1 MKVELLDIMGDDTM
15 VANAARVS
23 YQKEASN
30 YTEEQNKKLLK
41 YLYEHNHWSPFS
53 HPQLQF
59 RIECPIYVER
69 QLVKTEV
76 GRVHNCLSGETEIKF
91 IRARSSGGV
100 RTESIK
106 DLYKKWM
113 TTNGNSTNEYYL
125 NNLKERRY
133 YLRDKIKKYMCRVL
147 DESTNEFTI
156 NHIKDIVYTGVK
168 TTYTIKL
175 SDGSELR
182 CTPEHRILTSE
193 GWKTIS
199 EGLEVGD
206 KVAKNGVKYV
216 GTGSYQKY
224 DCLKEDREMGLSVQE
239 MAEKHSCSYHTIR
252 KWLKIHGLS
261 FDPEDTYF
269 KKGFTP
275 WNKGVTGYTLNVTE
289 EGLTKRRAAIKFG
302 EESANYKDGSGIRNS
317 VSNRYRRIKRLESSS
332 CCECGSRDRLA
343 IHHVCPVTINESRVS
358 DENNIVIMCHKCHVE
373 LHKTNQGIADF
384 YEKHFNVRDEDYFKI
399 LNAPRGVK
407 MRPKYVEI
415 VSIEEY
421 GEEDTYDI
429 EMEDP
434 HHNFIANGIVVHNSI
449 SGRYVDFSDTYTLVP
464 EGAWRQQS
472 KSSKQGSEGFVE
484 KTVQDVAS
492 RYQDNIISLCKEA
505 YNYMVSNGVAKEQAR
520 TILPLCLNTT
530 MIWTGS
536 LWTFIRL
543 YKQRIKPDA
552 QKEIQDLVQMMMSEV
567 EKSGRFKNTLEI
579 VL

>member
-69 QLVKTEV
+69 QLHKTSV
-76 GRVHNCLSGETEIKF
+76 GC
-91 IRARSSGGV
+91 
-100 RTESIK
+100 
-106 DLYKKWM
+106 
-113 TTNGNSTNEYYL
+113 
-125 NNLKERRY
+125 
-133 YLRDKIKKYMCRVL
+133 
-147 DESTNEFTI
+147 
-156 NHIKDIVYTGVK
+156 
-168 TTYTIKL
+168 
-175 SDGSELR
+175 
-182 CTPEHRILTSE
+182 
-193 GWKTIS
+193 
-199 EGLEVGD
+199 
-206 KVAKNGVKYV
+206 
-216 GTGSYQKY
+216 
-224 DCLKEDREMGLSVQE
+224 
-239 MAEKHSCSYHTIR
+239 
-252 KWLKIHGLS
+252 
-261 FDPEDTYF
+261 
-269 KKGFTP
+269 
-275 WNKGVTGYTLNVTE
+275 VT
-289 EGLTKRRAAIKFG
+289 
-302 EESANYKDGSGIRNS
+302 NS
-317 VSNRYRRIKRLESSS
+317 V
-332 CCECGSRDRLA
+332 
-343 IHHVCPVTINESRVS
+343 
-358 DENNIVIMCHKCHVE
+358 
-373 LHKTNQGIADF
+373 
-384 YEKHFNVRDEDYFKI
+384 
-399 LNAPRGVK
+399 
-407 MRPKYVEI
+407 
-415 VSIEEY
+415 
-421 GEEDTYDI
+421 
-429 EMEDP
+429 
-434 HHNFIANGIVVHNSI
+434 

-505 YNYMVSNGVAKEQAR
+505 YDYMVSNGVAKEQAR